1 MRRCVIL
8 LWILAVLTVPVLA
21 LDVLEEERQILNV
34 DTLTDGLP
42 DDAQDALRTYS
53 PAARTDPG
61 EAILAIIKWASGLS
75 VSTVREAVQTAS
87 LLLTA
92 ALVCQLVRQSVPDD
106 RLHIQAMTG
115 ALAITLLF
123 ATNMKSML
131 GLAASVLD
139 EMEAY
144 SKLLLPVMCG
154 AAAASGSLTGA
165 GSLYMASSL
174 FFSLLT
180 SLVRSL
186 LVPLVYAFI
195 GLAAA
200 ECALPGGKLASVRR
214 LVGWCITVLLKGVIC
229 VHGVSVPDGS
239 AVRQQR
245 RCGNKRGKIYAVCR
259 DPGRRRYCVRC
270 VRGRAAKREAAA
282 RDSRDL
288 RHSGGARAGA
298 GPVFQDHDLLSDHEA
313 DGGDRRLRGREG
325 ARRPDRRAEQ
335 RYGLRARH
343 DRERCADA
351 PVQHVL
357 LYEGGIRMM
366 EVVRGYLLR
375 LTAGAFLSAGL
386 LALIPKGTSKKA
398 AAVLCGLVMLLLA
411 LTPLAQLD
419 YDALSEAISRL
430 ELEKEEARTGIE
442 IRNQELVARIISGR
456 VQAYILDKAA
466 SLGLTVTVELEME
479 TRAATPYPKAVTIHG
494 EATPAQKQ
502 QLQQYL
508 EQTFAIPVQ
517 RQVWTP

>member
-75 VSTVREAVQTAS
+75 VSTLREAVQTAS

-214 LVGWCITVLLKGVIC
+214 LVGWCITVLLKGVMY
-229 VHGVSVPDGS
+229 VFTAYLSLTGLLSGS
-239 AVRQQR
+239 SDDAAI
-245 RCGNKRGKIYAVCR
+245 N
-259 DPGRRRYCVRC
+259 
-270 VRGRAAKREAAA
+270 AAK
-282 RDSRDL
+282 S
-288 RHSGGARAGA
+288 
-298 GPVFQDHDLLSDHEA
+298 
-313 DGGDRRLRGREG
+313 
-325 ARRPDRRAEQ
+325 
-335 RYGLRARH
+335 
-343 DRERCADA
+343 
-351 PVQHVL
+351 
-357 LYEGGIRMM
+357 
-366 EVVRGYLLR
+366 
-375 LTAGAFLSAGL
+375 TLSAPL
-386 LALIPKGTSKKA
+386 SNTSVCA
-398 AAVLCGLVMLLLA
+398 
-411 LTPLAQLD
+411 P
-419 YDALSEAISRL
+419 SRS
-430 ELEKEEARTGIE
+430 I
-442 IRNQELVARIISGR
+442 
-456 VQAYILDKAA
+456 
-466 SLGLTVTVELEME
+466 
-479 TRAATPYPKAVTIHG
+479 
-494 EATPAQKQ
+494 
-502 QLQQYL
+502 
-508 EQTFAIPVQ
+508 
-517 RQVWTP
+517 W

>member
-1 MRRCVIL
+1 M
-8 LWILAVLTVPVLA
+8 LTVPVLA

-61 EAILAIIKWASGLS
+61 EAILAVIKWASGLS
-75 VSTVREAVQTAS
+75 VSTLREAVQTAS

-214 LVGWCITVLLKGVIC
+214 LVGWCITVLLKGVMY
-229 VHGVSVPDGS
+229 VFTAYLSLTGLLSGS
-239 AVRQQR
+239 SDDAAINAAKSTLSAAIPVV
-245 RCGNKRGKIYAVCR
+245 GGIASDASEAEDVKREEEEA
-259 DPGRRRYCVRC
+259 
-270 VRGRAAKREAAA
+270 AAKREAAA

-335 RYGLRARH
+335 RYGLCARH

>member
-1 MRRCVIL
+1 MRRCVIVL
-8 LWILAVLTVPVLA
+8 CILAALTVPVLA
-21 LDVLEEERQILNV
+21 MDVLEEERQILNV

-42 DDAQDALRTYS
+42 DDAQDALRAYS

-75 VSTVREAVQTAS
+75 VSTLREAVQTAS
-87 LLLTA
+87 LLLSA
-92 ALVCQLVRQSVPDD
+92 ALICQLVRQSVPDD

-123 ATNMKSML
+123 ATNIKSMI
-131 GLAASVLD
+131 GLAVSVLD

-154 AAAASGSLTGA
+154 AAAASGALTGA
-165 GSLYMASSL
+165 SALYMGSSL

-180 SLVRSL
+180 TLVRSL
-186 LVPLVYAFI
+186 IVPIVYVFV

-200 ECALPGGKLASVRR
+200 ECALPSGKLASVRR
-214 LVGWCITVLLKGVIC
+214 LLGWCIAALLKGVMYVFTAYLSLTGLLSGSSDEAAINAAKSTLSAAIPVVGGIASDASEAVLQSAKLLRATAGTFGIMAVLALALVPFFKITIC
-229 VHGVSVPDGS
+229 YLTMKLTAAIAGFAAGKEHAALIDAQSSAMGYVLGMTGS
-239 AVRQQR
+239 A
-245 RCGNKRGKIYAVCR
+245 A
-259 DPGRRRYCVRC
+259 
-270 VRGRAAKREAAA
+270 
-282 RDSRDL
+282 L
-288 RHSGGARAGA
+288 M
-298 GPVFQDHDLLSDHEA
+298 LLFSTCCFMKA
-313 DGGDRRLRGREG
+313 
-325 ARRPDRRAEQ
+325 
-335 RYGLRARH
+335 
-343 DRERCADA
+343 
-351 PVQHVL
+351 
-357 LYEGGIRMM
+357 
-366 EVVRGYLLR
+366 VRGYLLR

-386 LALIPKGTSKKA
+386 LSLIPKGTSKKA

-419 YDALSEAISRL
+419 YEALSETISRL

-442 IRNQELVARIISGR
+442 IQNQDLVARIISGR

-479 TRAATPYPKAVTIHG
+479 TRTATPYPKAVTIHG
-494 EATPAQKQ
+494 EANPAQKQ

>member
-75 VSTVREAVQTAS
+75 VSTLREAVQTAS

-214 LVGWCITVLLKGVIC
+214 LVGWCITVLLKGVMY
-229 VHGVSVPDGS
+229 VFTAYLSLTGLLSGS
-239 AVRQQR
+239 SDDAAI
-245 RCGNKRGKIYAVCR
+245 N
-259 DPGRRRYCVRC
+259 
-270 VRGRAAKREAAA
+270 AAKSTLSAAIPVVGGIASDASEAVLQSAK
-282 RDSRDL
+282 L
-288 RHSGGARAGA
+288 
-298 GPVFQDHDLLSDHEA
+298 
-313 DGGDRRLRGREG
+313 
-325 ARRPDRRAEQ
+325 
-335 RYGLRARH
+335 LRAT
-343 DRERCADA
+343 AGTFGILA
-351 PVQHVL
+351 VL
-357 LYEGGIRMM
+357 ALVLVPFFRITIC
-366 EVVRGYLLR
+366 YLTMK
-375 LTAGAFLSAGL
+375 LTAAIAGFAAGKEHA
-386 LALIPKGTSKKA
+386 ALIDAQSSAMGYVSKKA

>member
-75 VSTVREAVQTAS
+75 VSTLREAVQTAS

-92 ALVCQLVRQSVPDD
+92 ALVCQLVSQSVPDD
-106 RLHIQAMTG
+106 QLHIQAMTG

-214 LVGWCITVLLKGVIC
+214 LVGWCITVLLKGVMY
-229 VHGVSVPDGS
+229 VFTAYLSLTGLLSGS
-239 AVRQQR
+239 SDDAAI
-245 RCGNKRGKIYAVCR
+245 N
-259 DPGRRRYCVRC
+259 
-270 VRGRAAKREAAA
+270 AAKSTLSAAIPVVGGIASDASEAVLQSAK
-282 RDSRDL
+282 L
-288 RHSGGARAGA
+288 
-298 GPVFQDHDLLSDHEA
+298 
-313 DGGDRRLRGREG
+313 
-325 ARRPDRRAEQ
+325 
-335 RYGLRARH
+335 LRATAGTFGILAVLALVLVPFFRITICYLTMKLTAAIAGFAAGKEH
-343 DRERCADA
+343 AALIDAQSSAMGYVLGMTGSRCADA

-366 EVVRGYLLR
+366 EVVRGISAAPDGR
-375 LTAGAFLSAGL
+375 RIFKRGAAGAHSEGNVQKSGGCSVRACD
-386 LALIPKGTSKKA
+386 A
-398 AAVLCGLVMLLLA
+398 AAGA
-411 LTPLAQLD
+411 YA
-419 YDALSEAISRL
+419 AGAARL
-430 ELEKEEARTGIE
+430 
-442 IRNQELVARIISGR
+442 
-456 VQAYILDKAA
+456 
-466 SLGLTVTVELEME
+466 
-479 TRAATPYPKAVTIHG
+479 
-494 EATPAQKQ
+494 
-502 QLQQYL
+502 
-508 EQTFAIPVQ
+508 
-517 RQVWTP
+517 